1 MIVFFTVLRH
11 QKPAGIGLVVDR
23 SFVMQRTI
31 GGSIHDGIHLI
42 VEPHEASRVRF
53 IIFSSLEGAVK
64 VLEVLVLG
72 VALLP
77 VAFDALLHQPV
88 GDLDEDVSL
97 SGRALQLLADAL
109 VGPNLDQRS
118 HLLVAPVSTGVGHR
132 DHVELFRAGRV
143 CEV

>member
-1 MIVFFTVLRH
+1 MVVFLTVLGH
-11 QKPAGIGLVVDR
+11 QKPVGIGLVVHR
-23 SFVMQRTI
+23 SFVVQRTV
-31 GGSIHDGIHLI
+31 GGSIHDGVHLI
-42 VEPHEASRVRF
+42 VEPHEASGVRF
-53 IIFSSLEGAVK
+53 IALSPLERAVK

-72 VALLP
+72 VTLLP

-109 VGPNLDQRS
+109 VGPHLDQRS
-118 HLLVAPVSTGVGHR
+118 HLLVAPVSTGVGHG
-132 DHVELFRAGRV
+132 DHVELFGAGRV